1 MSSAESESERRFAS
15 ALHDNDDRVRCARTT
30 HCRNGRPGARRL
42 RNPMFSGA
50 GHRVRTDDLKLGKL
64 VLYQLS

>member
-1 MSSAESESERRFAS
+1 
-15 ALHDNDDRVRCARTT
+15 VTT
-30 HCRNGRPGARRL
+30 L
-42 RNPMFSGA
+42 GA